1 MNNFKV
7 IPAIDLIDGKCVRLT
22 QGDYSQK
29 TIYNSDPKT
38 VALQFLDAGFD
49 FVHVVDLDGAKTGKP
64 INLATIEKIAST
76 GITIELGGGLR
87 DESHLQSAINAGV
100 KDLILGTK
108 LLNLGPVIKK
118 WTKLFPR
125 RLIAGIDA
133 KNGLVAVQGWEKSS
147 SITAVELVKKIE
159 VLGFSRMIYTDIQ
172 KDGMLT
178 GPNIEQLKSIVEIT
192 QLPVIASGG
201 VSSLEDIENI
211 KSLVSLGIEGV
222 IVGKAIYE
230 GKLTLREL
238 SQC

>member
-38 VALQFLDAGFD
+38 VANQFLDAGFD

-64 INLATIEKIAST
+64 VNLATIEEIAST

-87 DESHLQSAINAGV
+87 NKSHIEQAINAGAS
-100 KDLILGTK
+100 DLILGTK
-108 LLNLGPVIKK
+108 LLDQGPVIKE

-125 RLIAGIDA
+125 RLVAGIDA
-133 KNGLVAVQGWEKSS
+133 KNGLVAVRGWGKTS

-159 VLGFSRMIYTDIQ
+159 PLGFSRIIYTDIQ
-172 KDGMLT
+172 KDGMLA
-178 GPNIEQLKSIVEIT
+178 GPNIEQLKSIADIT

-211 KSLVSLGIEGV
+211 KSLVYLGIEGV

-230 GKLTLREL
+230 GKLTLWEL